1 MSSEKIQSFKKAS
14 KSLKKYL
21 KLHAFFKKASYS
33 EKKKRLAA
41 IATMASPPLARS

>member
-33 EKKKRLAA
+33 EKKK
-41 IATMASPPLARS
+41 ARGNCHNGQSAPG